1 MLKITLQPE
10 YSEDSGIAIHSPAC
24 GLYAITI
31 DGRELATV
39 SADDGIDR
47 ALEIVRDAME
57 THQYWP
63 DLWIVGERGDV
74 QLIDQHGN
82 HLSGVSVTLDSFTEA
97 YIDCLLWSECDDNG
111 EPLEDSFD
119 VWDISPQSL
128 REIIDDCQDFQEAQA
143 EHLEELDDSDC
154 GHDFCLTRNGHGAG
168 FWDRGYG
175 ELGER
180 LSVEAR
186 AYGTQGLT
194 PGDDGLLYIHG

>member
-10 YSEDSGIAIHSPAC
+10 YVADSGFAIHSPAC
-24 GLYAITI
+24 GPYAITI

-47 ALEIVRDAME
+47 ALAIVCDAME
-57 THQYWP
+57 TYQYWP
-63 DLWIVGERGDV
+63 DLWLIGERGDV

-97 YIDCLLWSECDDNG
+97 YIDCLLWSETDEHGN
-111 EPLEDSFD
+111 PLEDSYD
-119 VWDISPQSL
+119 VWDIAPQAL

-143 EHLEELDDSDC
+143 EHLAELDDSDC

-175 ELGER
+175 ALGEK
-180 LSVEAR
+180 LSMESRV
-186 AYGTQGLT
+186 YGSQGLM
-194 PGDDGLLYIHG
+194 PGDDGLLYVHG